1 MSGSEYV
8 PNINLQIPNRTGYMF
23 DGWYTNTGYNT
34 EWYGIIDSSTPSQ
47 TVYAKWLPFNDLNL
61 VFSGNVYVIMDRN
74 L

>member
-1 MSGSEYV
+1 MSGSDYI
-8 PNINLQIPNRTGYMF
+8 PDINLQIPNRTGYMF
-23 DGWYTNTGYNT
+23 DGWYTNTSYTT
-34 EWYGIIDSSTPSQ
+34 EWYGMVDSSTLPQ